1 MGEEMNRRLLTVI
14 LILLL
19 LVSWVVIIDL
29 ARDKKN
35 REVVCPECVRLTNA
49 LKIAEDFI
57 DESRDEIDD
66 MSNQIDT
73 LIEDLKRGNAW
84 NEEIFR

>member
-1 MGEEMNRRLLTVI
+1 MDRCLLTVI

-35 REVVCPECVRLTNA
+35 REIVCLNCVRLSNA
-49 LKIAEDFI
+49 LKIAEDFL
-57 DESRDEIDD
+57 DESRDEIDG
-66 MSNQIDT
+66 MSNT
-73 LIEDLKRGNAW
+73 IERLMNDLNRGNEW
-84 NEEIFR
+84 NEEAIPEYRR